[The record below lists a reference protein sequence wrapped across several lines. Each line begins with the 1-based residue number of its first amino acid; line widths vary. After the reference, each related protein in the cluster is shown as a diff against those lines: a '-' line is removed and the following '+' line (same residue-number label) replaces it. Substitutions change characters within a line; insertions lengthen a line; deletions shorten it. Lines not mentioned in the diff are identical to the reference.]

1 MRSSGDQSG
10 LWDRATVL
18 YLVAIAGSVA
28 FLLAGSVMH
37 ALWPDWRWHHE
48 PLHSTIEAVGGL
60 AAIAMAAM
68 LSYRPQH
75 DAAGGKYR
83 ALAGGFLGMGILE
96 EFHAIVAPGNAFVL
110 FRNLASLVGG
120 IAFLS
125 VFRTRTRGDAS
136 IQRWEPWLIAAGAL
150 SVGMW
155 FLMVPD
161 QIPDMIRNGTF
172 TPVAV
177 APQSVACLC
186 FLLVAARFL
195 LDYWDSRM
203 AEDILFASLALLFGL
218 AEFVFVYS
226 IPWDNRWWFWH
237 GLRLI
242 ACLLTLGYISRSYF
256 QVATGLEQALV
267 EAIRSKETLSRSE
280 QQLRTMLGERARM
293 ARDLHDST
301 IQSLF
306 ATRLSIERSQRLA
319 SAHYQELA
327 AQLGMAAASLKTVI
341 GDLRGYILGLE
352 PVRPD
357 GPALEAALASLVE
370 DMNQVPSHH
379 FHLQVEAGLAK
390 RLTDEQAAQ
399 LLPIAQEA
407 ISNSLQHSAARTGR
421 LTLQSEDGIV
431 RLIVED
437 DGFGFDVASVQQRG
451 HGLNNMETR
460 ATMLGG
466 RLEIK
471 AHPGQGTRVVCTFPL
486 RLPDQGRSDAA
497 S

>member
-1 MRSSGDQSG
+1 
-10 LWDRATVL
+10 VL
-18 YLVAIAGSVA
+18 YLVAITGSVA

-37 ALWPDWRWHHE
+37 ALWPEWRWHHQ

-60 AAIAMAAM
+60 AAIAMAAL
-68 LSYRPQH
+68 LSYRPQQ
-75 DAAGGKYR
+75 DAAAGKYR

-96 EFHAIVAPGNAFVL
+96 EFHAVVAPGNAFVL

-120 IAFLS
+120 IGFLS
-125 VFRTRTRGDAS
+125 VFRTKTRGDGS
-136 IQRWEPWLIAAGAL
+136 LSRWKPWVIATGAL

-155 FLMVPD
+155 FLTAPD
-161 QIPDMIRNGTF
+161 QIPDMMRNGTF

-177 APQSVACLC
+177 APQSLACLC
-186 FLLVAARFL
+186 FLIVAARFL
-195 LDYWDSRM
+195 LDYRRSRM
-203 AEDILFASLALLFGL
+203 AEDALFASLALLFGL

-237 GLRLI
+237 GLRLT

-256 QVATGLEQALV
+256 HVATGLEQALA
-267 EAIRSKETLSRSE
+267 EQIQAKEMLSRNEHS
-280 QQLRTMLGERARM
+280 LRTMLEERARM

-306 ATRLSIERSQRLA
+306 ATRLSLERSQRLL
-319 SAHYQELA
+319 SGSYQDVA
-327 AQLGMAAASLKTVI
+327 AQLGTAAEGLKTVI
-341 GDLRGYILGLE
+341 GDLRGYIVGLGPL
-352 PVRPD
+352 RPE
-357 GPALEAALASLVE
+357 GPALETALASLVE
-370 DMNQVPSHH
+370 DMNQVPSRH
-379 FHLQVEAGLAK
+379 FELQVEAGLAK

-399 LLPIAQEA
+399 LLPIAREA
-407 ISNSLQHSAARTGR
+407 MSNSLRHSDARSGR
-421 LTLQSEDGIV
+421 LALLSEHGIV

-437 DGFGFDVASVQQRG
+437 DGSGFDVASVHERG
-451 HGLNNMETR
+451 HGLNNMQTR

-471 AHPGQGTRVVCTFPL
+471 AHPGQGTRVVCSIPL
-486 RLPDQGRSDAA
+486 RPTDQERNDAA